1 MKLIFAFLTFLVIDC
16 STSDNIISQ
25 EVEKAALDSLKIE
38 IKALAAESMCSD
50 ENICFSVGFGTKPCG
65 GNWEYLLYS
74 SSIDVVD
81 FLAKVQSYNELE
93 KNYNKKYTI
102 MSDCFLVMP
111 PSKIICED
119 GKCKAIYN

>member
-1 MKLIFAFLTFLVIDC
+1 MKLVFVFLTFLAIDC
-16 STSDNIISQ
+16 STSDDIISQ

-38 IKALAAESMCSD
+38 IKALATESLCS
-50 ENICFSVGFGTKPCG
+50 EEYTCFSVGFGAKPCG
-65 GNWEYLLYS
+65 GNWEYLIYS

-81 FLAKVQSYNELE
+81 LLAKVESYNDLE
-93 KNYNKKYTI
+93 KKYNKKYTI

-119 GKCKAIYN
+119 GKCKAIFN